1 MSNSNHPVRTTN
13 GKEVGK
19 RKREKYQEKQR
30 LIKQK
35 RSKDGQRTEW
45 IARHSSF
52 VTLLNDGMITKAP
65 GTAKDSNDAI
75 DDLAESLNPY
85 TDLKQGGIE
94 RGAQRSPD
102 EVSKNHPTKNP
113 RIFIAE
119 GTETVRLLIQ
129 QQHRQ
134 LNPYTD
140 LKQGSIGGGAQLP
153 ASDEVSKNQHPT
165 KNPRIFIAEGTE
177 TVRLLIQQQHRQRQ
191 RQHSIGNTSS
201 RACGIEMKSIL
212 VKPSTFFEP
221 PVCLLNDVIGPA
233 SASATLTL
241 TTNTTGTITHPGTAF
256 TTSGSSVSLPSVP
269 NPPPYKIFIAP
280 EITMSQIAGFHIA
293 RGAMA
298 CGVVPTRHTL
308 SWLFSSLQ
316 QQQQQQQQPHGQRTE
331 WIDRHSSF
339 VTLLNDAMITK
350 APTAGTETD
359 SNDAISDDLAELL
372 NPYTDLKQGSIG
384 GGAQLPASDEVSKNQ
399 HPTKNPRIF
408 IAEGTETVRLLIQ
421 QQHRQRQRQH
431 SIGNTSSRACGIE
444 MKSILVK
451 PSTFFEPPVCLLN
464 DVIGPASATLTL
476 TLTSNTTGT
485 VAHPGTA
492 STTSGDSGSLP
503 SVPIP
508 PPYKV
513 FIAPE
518 STMSQIAGFHIARG
532 AMACGVVPTRHTL
545 SWLFSS
551 LQQQQQ
557 QQQQPQKRFRIVAL
571 DGISDTANL
580 GSLIRTSS
588 AMGIDAIILS
598 DDCCDAWYRRSVRV
612 SMGHVFRVPIV
623 RLESAIAADHGDG
636 GCGNGGS
643 DSGRGMIDVLKR
655 LGETGITTHAAVI
668 DEDAQF
674 RVPIVRLESAAAE
687 HGDGGCGNAGSGSGM
702 IDVLKRLGE
711 TGITT
716 HAAVIDEDAQLLETV
731 TVTNINDNN
740 ANGIK
745 THNNNRG
752 WCCVLGNE
760 GNGIRSSVVK
770 ACDYRI
776 RIGMAQGV
784 DSLSLP
790 VAAGIL
796 LHGLRERETIGQT

>member
-35 RSKDGQRTEW
+35 LSKDAQRTEW
-45 IARHSSF
+45 ITRHSNF

-65 GTAKDSNDAI
+65 GTEKDSNDAI
-75 DDLAESLNPY
+75 NDDLAELLNPY
-85 TDLKQGGIE
+85 TDLKQGGVG
-94 RGAQRSPD
+94 RGAQLPASD
-102 EVSKNHPTKNP
+102 EASKNQHPKKNLQ

-119 GTETVRLLIQ
+119 ETETVRLLIQ

-134 LNPYTD
+134 H
-140 LKQGSIGGGAQLP
+140 K
-153 ASDEVSKNQHPT
+153 
-165 KNPRIFIAEGTE
+165 
-177 TVRLLIQQQHRQRQ
+177 
-191 RQHSIGNTSS
+191 HSIDNTSS

-256 TTSGSSVSLPSVP
+256 TTSG
-269 NPPPYKIFIAP
+269 
-280 EITMSQIAGFHIA
+280 
-293 RGAMA
+293 
-298 CGVVPTRHTL
+298 
-308 SWLFSSLQ
+308 
-316 QQQQQQQQPHGQRTE
+316 
-331 WIDRHSSF
+331 
-339 VTLLNDAMITK
+339 
-350 APTAGTETD
+350 
-359 SNDAISDDLAELL
+359 
-372 NPYTDLKQGSIG
+372 
-384 GGAQLPASDEVSKNQ
+384 
-399 HPTKNPRIF
+399 
-408 IAEGTETVRLLIQ
+408 
-421 QQHRQRQRQH
+421 
-431 SIGNTSSRACGIE
+431 
-444 MKSILVK
+444 
-451 PSTFFEPPVCLLN
+451 
-464 DVIGPASATLTL
+464 
-476 TLTSNTTGT
+476 
-485 VAHPGTA
+485 
-492 STTSGDSGSLP
+492 DSGSLP

-545 SWLFSS
+545 SWLYSS

-598 DDCCDAWYRRSVRV
+598 EDCCDAWYRRSVRV

-655 LGETGITTHAAVI
+655 LGEI
-668 DEDAQF
+668 
-674 RVPIVRLESAAAE
+674 
-687 HGDGGCGNAGSGSGM
+687 
-702 IDVLKRLGE
+702 
-711 TGITT
+711 GITT

-760 GNGIRSSVVK
+760 GNGIRSSVAK
-770 ACDYRI
+770 ACDFRI